1 MCSKYE
7 EKKLN
12 PELYLIFKTF
22 NSDNVIFDYSKKE
35 VLTVNNNTTEK
46 NSFLLSKKNK

>member
-1 MCSKYE
+1 MRSKYEE

-22 NSDNVIFDYSKKE
+22 NSDNVIFDYS
-35 VLTVNNNTTEK
+35 
-46 NSFLLSKKNK
+46 SYLLHIYYIIVIFIH